1 MAGKSKGRGSIRAR
15 FGNGLL
21 LLCLFAPSAWMIAT
35 IPPLWRDVDAYN
47 QLTRDPRLTTFW
59 GHAPAYGYVAKIP
72 LFLGE
77 QWERWR
83 GMAVVARESGVSTLT
98 DTGVWL
104 LIIAQHLALAGSALY
119 FIRTI
124 TRLFWIRLALAAGWA
139 SNALFYTFAHCLGSE
154 TLGLILIVLF
164 VAKGLKLIQRR
175 NHARWTDW
183 YVFAI
188 GLWLCLLSRQVNAL
202 LILLLPAAFLL
213 STIQNLIS
221 SYLAADNEQRRRWRG
236 LGTRN
241 FQQALIA
248 TAVGISCVVIAGSLT
263 QTLARKTRFHPHSR
277 MGYTFLFRLQFLKE
291 LPPPERTAL
300 LNKIAARASSNEA
313 RQLITLLD
321 QMHEEGAN
329 SSPQAFAE
337 RAIALLYP
345 SQTLIPWEKLDEK
358 LNEMAFAF
366 LLLPP
371 PELRQAARTDFA
383 AALKTS
389 ASEIIDNLFETTGY
403 FFEHRTEMP
412 ACASLFTF
420 RNSDAETINRIP
432 SEYSYFYLW
441 RGATPN
447 KLLLL
452 WFFSLLAL
460 LGVARWKSVNVR
472 TIVGFGIALVAVGL
486 LITATNSLLTEFLP
500 RFVLSIWQLLV
511 LSFSIFAGL
520 TAELLAARGSSVS
533 NRDHLM
539 RNSPPGSHFR
549 PEP

>member
-1 MAGKSKGRGSIRAR
+1 MVENTRQRPFAIAFAGNAVL
-15 FGNGLL
+15 F
-21 LLCLFAPSAWMIAT
+21 LCLLAPSAWMIAT
-35 IPPLWRDVDAYN
+35 IPPLWRDVDAYV
-47 QLTRDPRLTTFW
+47 QLTQDPRITTFG

-83 GMAVVARESGVSTLT
+83 GIAVVVPGSGLSTLT

-119 FIRTI
+119 FIRAI
-124 TRLFWIRLALAAGWA
+124 TRLFWIRLALAVGWA
-139 SNALFYTFAHCLGSE
+139 SNPLFYTFAHCLGSE

-164 VAKGLKLIQRR
+164 VAKGLKLIQR
-175 NHARWTDW
+175 HDQARWTDW

-202 LILLLPAAFLL
+202 LILLLPGAFLL
-213 STIQNLIS
+213 SSIQNLIS
-221 SYLAADNEQRRRWRG
+221 SYLAADDEQRHRWHR

-248 TAVGISCVVIAGSLT
+248 IAVGISCVVIAGSLT
-263 QTLARKTRFHPHSR
+263 QTLARKTRLHPHSR

-291 LPPPERTAL
+291 LPPPERTTL
-300 LNKIAARASSNEA
+300 LKKILARASSNDA

-329 SSPQAFAE
+329 SSPQAFTE
-337 RAIALLYP
+337 RAAALLYP
-345 SQTLIPWEKLDEK
+345 SKTPIPWEKLDER

-366 LLLPP
+366 LLFPP
-371 PELRQAARTDFA
+371 PGLRQAARTDFA
-383 AALKTS
+383 TALKTS

-403 FFEHRTEMP
+403 FFEHRNEMP
-412 ACASLFTF
+412 ACAPLVTF
-420 RNSDAETINRIP
+420 RDSSAETISRIP
-432 SEYSYFYLW
+432 AENFYFYLW
-441 RGATPN
+441 RGATPG

-452 WFFSLLAL
+452 CFFSLLL
-460 LGVARWKSVNVR
+460 LLVIARWKRVNV
-472 TIVGFGIALVAVGL
+472 TAISAFGIALVAAGL

-500 RFVLSIWQLLV
+500 RFVLPIWQLLV
-511 LSFSIFAGL
+511 LSFSIFVGL
-520 TAELLAARGSSVS
+520 TADLLAARGSNVS
-533 NRDHLM
+533 NHDHLM
-539 RNSPPGSHFR
+539 QDSPPGSHCR

>member
-1 MAGKSKGRGSIRAR
+1 MAGKGKERGSIRAA

-21 LLCLFAPSAWMIAT
+21 LLCLFVPSAWMIAT
-35 IPPLWRDVDAYN
+35 IPPLWRDVDAYS
-47 QLTRDPRLTTFW
+47 QLTQNPRITTFW

-77 QWERWR
+77 LWERWR
-83 GMAVVARESGVSTLT
+83 GMAVLAPENGVSALT
-98 DTGVWL
+98 DTGVWM
-104 LIIAQHLALAGSALY
+104 LIIAQHLALAASALY

-124 TRLFWIRLALAAGWA
+124 TRIFWIRLALAVAWA

-154 TLGLILIVLF
+154 TLSLILIVLF

-175 NHARWTDW
+175 DQAHWTEW
-183 YVFAI
+183 FVFAI

-213 STIQNLIS
+213 SSIQNLIS
-221 SYLAADNEQRRRWRG
+221 SYLDADDEQRRRWRR

-241 FQQALIA
+241 FQQAVIA
-248 TAVGISCVVIAGSLT
+248 IAVGISCVVIAGSLT
-263 QTLARKTRFHPHSR
+263 QTLARKTKLHPHSR
-277 MGYTFLFRLQFLKE
+277 MGYTFLFRLRFLKE
-291 LPPPERTAL
+291 LPPGERTSL
-300 LNKIAARASSNEA
+300 LKRIAARASSNET

-321 QMHEEGAN
+321 RMHEEGAN
-329 SSPQAFAE
+329 SSPQGFTE

-345 SQTLIPWEKLDEK
+345 SETLVPWEKLDDR

-366 LLLPP
+366 LLPPP

-383 AALKTS
+383 AALKTT
-389 ASEIIDNLFETTGY
+389 AGEIIDNLFETTGY
-403 FFEHRTEMP
+403 FFEHRDQMP
-412 ACASLFTF
+412 ACAPLVTF
-420 RNSDAETINRIP
+420 RNSSADAISRIP
-432 SEYSYFYLW
+432 AESFYFYLW
-441 RGATPN
+441 RGVTPD
-447 KLLLL
+447 KLFLL

-460 LGVARWKSVNVR
+460 LGIARWKRVNV
-472 TIVGFGIALVAVGL
+472 TGIVAFGIASVSVGL

-500 RFVLSIWQLLV
+500 RFVLSIWQLFV

-520 TAELLAARGSSVS
+520 TAGLLTARGSSVS
-533 NRDHLM
+533 NRDYLM
-539 RNSPPGSHFR
+539 RNSPPGSHFC

>member
-1 MAGKSKGRGSIRAR
+1 
-15 FGNGLL
+15 
-21 LLCLFAPSAWMIAT
+21 MIAT
-35 IPPLWRDVDAYN
+35 IPPLWRDVDAYV
-47 QLTRDPRLTTFW
+47 QLTQDPRITTFG

-83 GMAVVARESGVSTLT
+83 GMAVVAPESGVSTLT
-98 DTGVWL
+98 DTGIWL
-104 LIIAQHLALAGSALY
+104 LIIAQHLAFAGAALY
-119 FIRTI
+119 FIRAI
-124 TRLFWIRLALAAGWA
+124 TRLFWIRLALAVGWA

-175 NHARWTDW
+175 DHARWTDW

-213 STIQNLIS
+213 SSLRNLIS
-221 SYLAADNEQRRRWRG
+221 SSIAAEDEQRRRWRR

-248 TAVGISCVVIAGSLT
+248 TAVGISCIVIAGSLI
-263 QTLARKTRFHPHSR
+263 QTLARKTRLHPHSR
-277 MGYTFLFRLQFLKE
+277 LGYTFLFRLQFLKD

-300 LNKIAARASSNEA
+300 LKKIVARASSNEA

-321 QMHEEGAN
+321 QMHEEAAN
-329 SSPQAFAE
+329 SSPQAFTE

-345 SQTLIPWEKLDEK
+345 YETLIPWEKLDER

-366 LLLPP
+366 LLLPS

-383 AALKTS
+383 TALKTS

-403 FFEHRTEMP
+403 FFEHRDAMP
-412 ACASLFTF
+412 ACASLGTF
-420 RNSDAETINRIP
+420 RGSNADTISRIP
-432 SEYSYFYLW
+432 AENFYFYLW

-460 LGVARWKSVNVR
+460 LGIARWKNANA
-472 TIVGFGIALVAVGL
+472 TAIVALGIALVAVGL

-511 LSFSIFAGL
+511 LSFFIFAGI
-520 TAELLAARGSSVS
+520 TADLLAARGSVS
-533 NRDHLM
+533 NRDHLI
-539 RNSPPGSHFR
+539 RNSPPGSHFC